1 MAFTIFVPVVTR
13 GQRLTFLGIAVVIAA
28 VAVIL
33 LAGGEDET
41 GNRANSAK
49 TPTPTA
55 TATAAEGGETQTP
68 TPTPKPPPLLQA
80 GKVRKLT
87 FDQGETV
94 RLRVRSDTA
103 EEVHI
108 HGYDITKELEP
119 DKTATVSFKATITG
133 IFEIEL
139 EGSATQIAELR
150 VEP

>member
-1 MAFTIFVPVVTR
+1 MTR

-28 VAVIL
+28 VALIL

-41 GNRANSAK
+41 GKRANSAQTP

-55 TATAAEGGETQTP
+55 VEGEETPTP

-87 FDQGETV
+87 FDQGDTV
-94 RLRVRSDTA
+94 RFRVRHDTA
-103 EEVHI
+103 EEIHI
-108 HGYDITKELEP
+108 HGYDITKEVEP
-119 DKTATVSFKATITG
+119 NKTATVSFKASITG
-133 IFEIEL
+133 IFEIEFH
-139 EGSATQIAELR
+139 GSGTQIAELK

>member
-1 MAFTIFVPVVTR
+1 MTR

-41 GNRANSAK
+41 GKRANSAQTP

-55 TATAAEGGETQTP
+55 VEGEETPTP

-87 FDQGETV
+87 FDQGDTV
-94 RLRVRSDTA
+94 RFRVRHDTA
-103 EEVHI
+103 EEIHI
-108 HGYDITKELEP
+108 HGYDITKEVEP
-119 DKTATVSFKATITG
+119 DKIATVSFKASITG
-133 IFEIEL
+133 IFEIEFH
-139 EGSATQIAELR
+139 GSGTQIAELK